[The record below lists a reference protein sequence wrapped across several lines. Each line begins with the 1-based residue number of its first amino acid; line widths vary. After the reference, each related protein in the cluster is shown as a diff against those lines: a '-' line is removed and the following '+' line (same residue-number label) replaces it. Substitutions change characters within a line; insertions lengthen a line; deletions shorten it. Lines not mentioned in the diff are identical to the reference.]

1 MADQR
6 VEIGHM
12 AEAIMDGLREYA
24 DLATDSMKTA
34 VKKAGNTVRKEVSAN
49 APRRTGTYA
58 KSWRTRKTRE
68 SSNVLEVT
76 VYSPKRYMIAH
87 LVEHGH
93 AKRGGGRVAG
103 KPHIAPAEQHGI
115 EQLTREI
122 EEALK

>member
-1 MADQR
+1 MADQ
-6 VEIGHM
+6 VVDIGHL
-12 AEAIMDGLREYA
+12 ADAVMDGLREYA

-34 VKKAGNTVRKEVSAN
+34 VTKAGKTVRKEVSAN

-76 VYSPKRYMIAH
+76 VYSPKRYMLAH
-87 LVEHGH
+87 LVEKGH

>member
-103 KPHIAPAEQHGI
+103 KPHIAPAERHGI
-115 EQLTREI
+115 EQLEQEI
-122 EEALK
+122 TEALE